1 MFYAQSNGV
10 TGKWKTV
17 DDETGQAKSIVEIS
31 RKIRKNL
38 R

>member
-17 DDETGQAKSIVEIS
+17 DETGQAKSIVEIYENQE
-31 RKIRKNL
+31 NL